1 MCESAHVTENVGA
14 HKLVRDFNR
23 YLQRVRAGERLI
35 VTERGEPVAVVSPW
49 VEEGDILDHLV
60 VGRRMRHGSGGSLA
74 SQPLGG
80 TVFRTESE
88 TSAE

>member
-14 HKLVRDFNR
+14 HKLERDFSR

-49 VEEGDILDHLV
+49 IEEGDVLDRLV
-60 VGRRMRHGSGGSLA
+60 VGGRMRHGSGGSLA
-74 SQPLGG
+74 AQPLGG
-80 TVFRTESE
+80 TIFRTDSE
-88 TSAE
+88 APAE